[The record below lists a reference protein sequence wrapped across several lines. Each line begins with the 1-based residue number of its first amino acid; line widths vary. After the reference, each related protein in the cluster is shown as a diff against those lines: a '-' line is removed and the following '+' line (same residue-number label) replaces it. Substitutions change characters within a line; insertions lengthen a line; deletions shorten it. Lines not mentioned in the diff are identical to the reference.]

1 MNSSQIHLLTQI
13 NLADTA
19 RQVECSAA
27 SEIDVDTSLVVH
39 ITSVAL
45 KACVME
51 NGMSCQPIVIYRHP
65 CVISLR
71 SEGRLMYDLLDS
83 VDL

>member
-1 MNSSQIHLLTQI
+1 M
-13 NLADTA
+13 
-19 RQVECSAA
+19 
-27 SEIDVDTSLVVH
+27 DTSLVVH

-65 CVISLR
+65 CVISLT